1 MIAPVF
7 RRVAV
12 EYSGR
17 ATFAKID
24 CNVNTVTPPMMGVRS
39 MPTFQ
44 IFRNNQKINEFVGA
58 DEMMLRNSIQSAV
71 SAAEQEAAQ
80 QPRQPQQPQQPRP
93 QQPRPQQ
100 SPPQQPPPPQP
111 APPQSP
117 QPQSSG
123 SKKHDSNSALTFQS
137 LHDFFV
143 RVDPSLAVK
152 QIVDMYLHDN
162 SQDIPRFLKFL
173 QRQYGQV
180 PEMQTQQPSQ
190 SHSQQPQT
198 QQQQEQPRQAPQENT
213 KSPETKQDKPKSN
226 QAQDVRAISTEMLKR
241 ELARREEEEAESE
254 VEQDEW
260 RRTHNPCSI
269 NRNRDRS
276 LAEKVVIIGGGP
288 SGTTAAIYAARANL
302 CPLVIA
308 PAVGGQ
314 LMAKGVDVE
323 NYPGMP
329 RENGGK
335 MIQIFKQQAQ
345 SFFTEFMED
354 SVVSVNVSQRPFTIE
369 TKANGKIKAHSI
381 IISTGA
387 DSKWLD
393 VEGEYEYRGSGVSAC
408 AACDGYLYR
417 GKPCAVIGGGDTA
430 MEAALMLSRICSA
443 VTVIHRRDSFRA
455 SWAMQQRVLDNSKI
469 TVRWNTEVLRFVGRK
484 KNMYG
489 QWMKFLTH
497 VELSDPRDRKATT
510 DKLSVDAVFV
520 AIGHDP
526 NTGFLQN
533 QVETDDEGYLSLF
546 ESSTRTSVPGVFA
559 AGDVA
564 DHTYRQAVTSAGTG
578 SMAALDV
585 EKYLSIVDM
594 QEDQCVR
601 QEDFSNWSLKDLRAQ
616 IKLLGLKCSACYE
629 PSDFVATLRSSF

>member
-1 MIAPVF
+1 
-7 RRVAV
+7 
-12 EYSGR
+12 
-17 ATFAKID
+17 
-24 CNVNTVTPPMMGVRS
+24 
-39 MPTFQ
+39 
-44 IFRNNQKINEFVGA
+44 
-58 DEMMLRNSIQSAV
+58 
-71 SAAEQEAAQ
+71 
-80 QPRQPQQPQQPRP
+80 
-93 QQPRPQQ
+93 
-100 SPPQQPPPPQP
+100 
-111 APPQSP
+111 
-117 QPQSSG
+117 
-123 SKKHDSNSALTFQS
+123 
-137 LHDFFV
+137 
-143 RVDPSLAVK
+143 
-152 QIVDMYLHDN
+152 
-162 SQDIPRFLKFL
+162 
-173 QRQYGQV
+173 
-180 PEMQTQQPSQ
+180 MQTHQPSQ
-190 SHSQQPQT
+190 SPSPQPKT
-198 QQQQEQPRQAPQENT
+198 QQQHQAPEST
-213 KSPETKQDKPKSN
+213 KSSEAKQDQSKSN
-226 QAQDVRAISTEMLKR
+226 QVQDARSISTEMLKR

-335 MIQIFKQQAQ
+335 MIQVFKQQAQ

-354 SVVSVNVSQRPFTIE
+354 TVVRVNVSQHPFTIE
-369 TKANGKIKAHSI
+369 TKANGNIKAHSM

-393 VEGEYEYRGSGVSAC
+393 VEGEYEYRGSGVSSC

-417 GKPCAVIGGGDTA
+417 GKPCAVVGGGDTA

-443 VTVIHRRDSFRA
+443 VTIIHRRDTFRA
-455 SWAMQQRVLDNSKI
+455 SWAMQQRVLDNSRI
-469 TVRWNTEVLRFVGRK
+469 AVRWNTEILRFVGRK
-484 KNMYG
+484 KNLHG

-497 VELSDPRDRKATT
+497 VELSDLSDRKATAE
-510 DKLSVDAVFV
+510 KLSVDAVFV
-520 AIGHDP
+520 SIGHDP

-533 QVETDDEGYLSLF
+533 QVETDEEGYLSLF

-585 EKYLSIVDM
+585 EKYLSTVDV